1 MGSGRA
7 AFQVRGRGLR
17 AFIGHSTRRGGP
29 EKIGAKNT
37 KEAGAEG
44 SGFRSAGLPLGLESR
59 HGLTGARR
67 ATSVTS
73 PFVSLRANCGIS
85 FSRGDVGSCL
95 PRMDPSFQTCER
107 K

>member
-17 AFIGHSTRRGGP
+17 AFIGHSTRRGILLLVRR
-29 EKIGAKNT
+29 ENT

-44 SGFRSAGLPLGLESR
+44 SGFRSAGLPLGLGSC
-59 HGLTGARR
+59 HGLAGAKR

-85 FSRGDVGSCL
+85 FSRGDVRSCL

>member
-17 AFIGHSTRRGGP
+17 AFIGHSTRRG
-29 EKIGAKNT
+29 ILLLVRRKNT